1 MKALVVDD
9 SMVMRRVLA
18 GALSRLDITDCD
30 QAGDGEEAVALAKA
44 NAYDIILMDW
54 NMPKMLGIDAVRA
67 IRANG
72 STTPI
77 IMVTT
82 EAEKMRVV
90 EAIKA
95 GAQNY
100 VIKPFEPET
109 IIGKIA
115 DAMGIKR

>member
-1 MKALVVDD
+1 MKALIVDD
-9 SMVMRRVLA
+9 SIVMRRVLA
-18 GALSRLDITDCD
+18 GALSRLDISDCD
-30 QAGDGEEAVALAKA
+30 QAGDGEEAVAMVDKGQ
-44 NAYDIILMDW
+44 YDLILMDW
-54 NMPKMLGIDAVRA
+54 NMPKMLGIDAVKA
-67 IRANG
+67 IRAKG
-72 STTPI
+72 VATPI

-82 EAEKMRVV
+82 EGEKSRVV

-115 DAMGIKR
+115 DVLNLSR

>member
-1 MKALVVDD
+1 MKALIVDD
-9 SMVMRRVLA
+9 SLVMRRVLA
-18 GALSRLDITDCD
+18 GALSRLDILEVD
-30 QAGDGEEAVALAKA
+30 QAGDGEEAVSAVDKA
-44 NAYDIILMDW
+44 TYDVILMDW

-67 IRANG
+67 IRAKG
-72 STTPI
+72 VTTPI

-115 DAMGIKR
+115 DVLGIKR

>member
-1 MKALVVDD
+1 MKALIVDD
-9 SMVMRRVLA
+9 SVVMRRVLA

-30 QAGDGEEAVALAKA
+30 QAGDGEEAVALTGQ
-44 NAYDIILMDW
+44 NQYDIILMDW
-54 NMPKMLGIDAVRA
+54 NMPKMLGIDAVKA

-72 STTPI
+72 VTTPI

-82 EAEKMRVV
+82 EAEKSRVI

-109 IIGKIA
+109 IIGKIS
-115 DAMGIKR
+115 DVLKK